1 MLGSWVAGSGRL
13 GVLAG
18 WVAGLAVVVLL
29 LLGGGSAGA
38 TTGHSLA
45 GQFGGLG
52 TGDGQFG
59 DEGGAGPAGVGVSGV
74 SGEVFTA
81 DAGQGGGGP
90 RVQRFSAG
98 GAFLSGFGIDP
109 QYSYTGTLAVDSA
122 GAGAVYVGVSR
133 NDDISVGRVL
143 KFSAAGILAYELDA
157 AGAAGSGVSISP
169 AYEYPPLA
177 VDPVDGSVYVAGVG
191 ASGPVVARFDGATGA
206 FVSSFDGSGSPDG
219 VPFCGPLAGLAV
231 DGLQRVYVLDSCASK
246 GRVDRFS
253 EGGVFEE
260 TLVLPLRSDGSA
272 EVPSAVAVDPVSDEV
287 YVAHSGPLGLQITH
301 LSAGGTAAIYTFDAS
316 AVAGVRDM
324 AVSGAGTVYT
334 SDATD
339 PFVEWFTSF
348 AGPTVVTDEASP
360 VAERSVT
367 LQGTINPEGVAST
380 YHFEYGTGPE
390 YGKRVPAAAAADPS
404 AGSGSAAVAVS
415 APVEGLEPNK
425 SYHFRLVGSNASGSI
440 AGADRVFTTV
450 AAPPDVGDVY
460 ASLIKSRSARL
471 HGSIN
476 PNNNGV
482 LWGFDY
488 GTTSLYGNSP
498 FGGVLSAS
506 GSFQPVS
513 TAISGLDP
521 GTEYLFRLGA
531 DDFFFF
537 PEQYSEDG
545 TFITAPGA
553 RGGTSVNVTAG
564 GAELTGIVDPHG
576 VSTSYHFEYGVT
588 AGYGASTP
596 EADAGAGKEELTVS
610 QVVTGLLAD
619 TTYHVRVVAKSTND
633 VIRYGDDGTF
643 RTAEAPVA
651 VVTGPS
657 GVTSDAATLAGT
669 VNTHGVAGS
678 YHFEVWSLDSAFTR
692 TTLERPAAGNATAE
706 PVSALVDGLPAGERL
721 VVQLTVSSND
731 AIGVSD
737 LLTFATP
744 QVPTEFPPPPP
755 DVYGC
760 GSPLLNA
767 YNKHPK
773 PGEAITITG
782 QDLGVGGSVMLADRS
797 LEPSDWSPSGFKV
810 VVPKDVAGPLAL
822 TINCGRRSNTITVA
836 IFQEPDNR
844 FAITSRSVT
853 GTVATLKVRVP
864 GPGKL
869 ESSGAGSRAVK
880 VTIKK
885 PGTANLKVK
894 LTSTEARALGRMA
907 SRTRK
912 IKAGVRYTP
921 AGGRPASKTVTITF
935 KAKGAR

>member
-1 MLGSWVAGSGRL
+1 MLGSWARSGRV
-13 GVLAG
+13 GG
-18 WVAGLAVVVLL
+18 WVAGLAVVGVL

-38 TTGHSLA
+38 TTGHAFA

-52 TGDGQFG
+52 TGDGQF
-59 DEGGAGPAGVGVSGV
+59 DEGGPGPAGIGVSAV

-81 DAGQGGGGP
+81 DAGRNGSGP

-98 GAFLSGFGIDP
+98 GAFLSRFAIDP
-109 QYSYTGTLAVDSA
+109 QYSYIGPLAVDSA
-122 GAGAVYVGVSR
+122 GDGAVYAAVGRS
-133 NDDISVGRVL
+133 DDISVGRVL
-143 KFSAAGILAYELDA
+143 KLSADGVLAYELDA
-157 AGAAGSGVSISP
+157 GASGVSISP
-169 AYEYPPLA
+169 FYDFPPLA
-177 VDPVDGSVYVAGVG
+177 VDPVDGSVYVAAVS

-206 FVSSFDGSGSPDG
+206 FVSSFDGGGSPDG

-231 DGLQRVYVLDSCASK
+231 DGLQRVYVLDSCGSK
-246 GRVDRFS
+246 NRVDRFS
-253 EGGVFEE
+253 ASGVFED
-260 TLVLPLRSDGSA
+260 TVVLPLRSDGGA

-287 YVAHSGPLGLQITH
+287 YVAHTGPLGLQVTH
-301 LSAGGTAAIYTFDAS
+301 FSAGGTAAIYTFDAS
-316 AVAGVRDM
+316 SVAGVRDM

-360 VAERSVT
+360 VAERSAT

-415 APVEGLEPNK
+415 AAVQGLEPNK

-450 AAPPDVGDVY
+450 AAPPDVGAVS

-471 HGSIN
+471 HGTVN
-476 PNNNGV
+476 PNNKFVG
-482 LWGFDY
+482 WGFDY
-488 GTTSLYGNSP
+488 GTTPVYDHSP
-498 FGGVLSAS
+498 PGGFLPP
-506 GSFQPVS
+506 GGTFQPVS

-521 GTEYLFRLGA
+521 STEYLFQLGA
-531 DDFFFF
+531 SDFFF
-537 PEQYSEDG
+537 PEQFSPDG
-545 TFITAPGA
+545 KFITAPGS
-553 RGGTSVNVTAG
+553 RGGVSVNVTAG

-596 EADAGAGKEELTVS
+596 EADAGEGKEELPVS
-610 QVVTGLLAD
+610 RVVTGLLAD

-669 VNTHGVAGS
+669 VNTHGAAGS

-744 QVPTEFPPPPP
+744 AVPTEFPPPPA
-755 DVYGC
+755 DIYGC
-760 GSPLLNA
+760 GAPRLNA
-767 YNKHPK
+767 YDKRPK
-773 PGEAITITG
+773 PGEGITISG

-797 LEPSDWSPSGFKV
+797 LKPAGWSPSGFTV
-810 VVPKDVAGPLAL
+810 VVPKDAEGTLGL
-822 TINCGRRSNTITVA
+822 TVNCGRRSNTIAVA
-836 IFQEPDNR
+836 IFDEPDNR
-844 FAITSRSVT
+844 FAITGRSVA

-869 ESSGAGSRAVK
+869 ESSGAATRAVK
-880 VTIKK
+880 VTVKK
-885 PGTANLKVK
+885 PGTSNLKVK
-894 LTSTEARALGRMA
+894 LTNAAAKAVGRAA
-907 SRTRK
+907 SHMRRV
-912 IKAGVRYTP
+912 KAGVWFTP
-921 AGGRPASKTVTITF
+921 AGGQPASKTVTITF
-935 KAKGAR
+935 KGKGAR